1 MGRGKKKETRQYRKR
16 KPKEKEL
23 TELEKKLALKVP
35 ELLEE
40 SPEEK
45 PRIEYRI
52 KQTPKMKSGVSD
64 RLPLYMRE
72 NLPASALR
80 LLDYYATFPQDKAVL
95 ISNERITD
103 NTGIRSETTIAAAE
117 KALTLCK
124 IIQTSTARGPGGVVA
139 GKYILFRGI
148 PDETPDLARGEF
160 VKEMEKH
167 LDKLH
172 ESVTYFGKRILR
184 TKELPDHKSE
194 EERPEAVAED
204 LTLEDDEPQ
213 NPD

>member
-1 MGRGKKKETRQYRKR
+1 MGRRKKKETRQYRKR

-23 TELEKKLALKVP
+23 TELEKKLTLKIP

-45 PRIEYRI
+45 PRVEYRL
-52 KQTPKMKSGVSD
+52 KQTPKKKSGVSD

-80 LLDYYATFPQDKAVL
+80 LLDYYATFPQNESVL
-95 ISNERITD
+95 TSNENITD
-103 NTGIRSETTIAAAE
+103 KTGVRSDTTIAAAE
-117 KALTLCK
+117 KALKLCK
-124 IIQTSTARGPGGVVA
+124 IIETSQARGPGGEVT
-139 GKYILFRGI
+139 GKYIVYLGV
-148 PDETPDLARGEF
+148 PDETPDIARNEF
-160 VKEMEKH
+160 VKKLEKH
-167 LDKLH
+167 LDELL

-194 EERPEAVAED
+194 EERPKAVTED
-204 LTLEDDEPQ
+204 LAIEDSEE
-213 NPD
+213 NSE